1 MATTGERIREARLR
15 AGLTQ
20 TELADKVGL
29 KFSAICKYEKG
40 RVVNLRRETILALAE
55 ALNVRPSYLMCADE
69 EDLASAANPDE
80 DIIIL
85 SRAAKKMSPADRKKL
100 LDMARVMFDEAFDD

>member
-15 AGLTQ
+15 AGMTQ

-40 RVVNLRRETILALAE
+40 RVVNLRRETLLALSE

-69 EDLASAANPDE
+69 DDKPADPDE

-85 SRAAKKMSPADRKKL
+85 SRAAKKMSPENRKKL
-100 LDMARVMFDEAFDD
+100 IEMARVMFDDAFDDK